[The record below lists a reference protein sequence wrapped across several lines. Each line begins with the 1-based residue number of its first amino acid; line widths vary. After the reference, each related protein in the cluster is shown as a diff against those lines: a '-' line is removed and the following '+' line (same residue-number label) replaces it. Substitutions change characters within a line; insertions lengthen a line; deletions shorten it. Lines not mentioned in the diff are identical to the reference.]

1 MNANAYDTPR
11 PILEAFNG
19 ALAFARSPAFSDCV
33 VTREEYLEA
42 GSNASRRKFRDWKPT
57 EKESKGKEVLRGRSS
72 GKGRD
77 EDDED
82 EDGPPRKVGRG
93 RGRGGGASY
102 RKCGG

>member
-1 MNANAYDTPR
+1 MNANGYDTPR
-11 PILEAFNG
+11 PVLEAFSG

-33 VTREEYLEA
+33 VAREEYLEA

-102 RKCGG
+102 RKRGG